1 MDMMKN
7 GQNNN
12 MMYKPVVYN
21 QNVVVMGNE
30 SRNGQQSQFLP
41 SIAGSSKKSSYI
53 NESPV
58 LMDLKPDKKLTRKS
72 SGFTQQVQQA
82 NQ

>member
-1 MDMMKN
+1 MKN
-7 GQNNN
+7 GQNN

-41 SIAGSSKKSSYI
+41 SIGGTSSKKSNYI
-53 NESPV
+53 DESPV
-58 LMDLKPDKKLTRKS
+58 LMDLKPDKKNGSVYGKKQS
-72 SGFTQQVQQA
+72 STNGFNSQV
-82 NQ
+82 